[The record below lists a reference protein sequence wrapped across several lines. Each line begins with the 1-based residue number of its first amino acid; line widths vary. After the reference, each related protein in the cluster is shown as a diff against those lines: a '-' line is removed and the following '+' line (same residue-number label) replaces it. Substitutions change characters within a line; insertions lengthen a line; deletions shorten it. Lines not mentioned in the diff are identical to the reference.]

1 MIDLTLDKPA
11 AIDMGVEK
19 TGLRD
24 RILYF
29 SFLVFFLLA
38 FPLGYKIGL
47 LELSTMTL
55 WGRYFCFVIAA
66 IGIDLIWGYTGVM
79 TMCHA
84 FFFCIGAYALG
95 MFMTIENMPAGAAVP
110 DFMMWNDV
118 SSLPLF
124 WLPFKTAPGA
134 FIGGIVAA
142 GGFAWLLGYLI
153 FRRKIKGVFFAIIT
167 QALALAMYLL
177 FSRNETMLGG
187 SNGLTNFRY
196 LFGFDLHAENVK
208 IALYIV
214 TVAVMA
220 LVYWFALF
228 LTKSKFGKILV
239 GIRDSESRL
248 RFTGYKVVNY
258 QTAVFVIGAIL
269 AAIGGMLYL
278 PQTGIV
284 TPGRMDVRASI
295 EMLIWVAL
303 GGRGNLKG
311 AVVGT
316 LIVNILYSVS
326 TSLVPQA
333 WPYILGL
340 LYIAVVL
347 YPNNGVT
354 GFCASMAEKVKSIT
368 LKKEVEYAENK

>member
-1 MIDLTLDKPA
+1 MIDLTIDKTRP
-11 AIDMGVEK
+11 IDLSVDKSDRKEK
-19 TGLRD
+19 F
-24 RILYF
+24 LYMAF
-29 SFLVFFLLA
+29 MTFFLLA
-38 FPLGYKIGL
+38 FPLGYKMGL
-47 LELSTMTL
+47 MDLSTMTL

-66 IGIDLIWGYTGVM
+66 IGVDLIWGYTGVM

-95 MFMTIENMPAGAAVP
+95 MYMTIENMPAGAEVP
-110 DFMMWNDV
+110 DFMKWNDV
-118 SSLPLF
+118 NSLPLF
-124 WLPFKTAPGA
+124 WLPFKSAIGA
-134 FIGGIVAA
+134 FLGGLVAA
-142 GGFAWLLGYLI
+142 GVFAGVLGYLI

-196 LFGFDLHAENVK
+196 LFGFDLHSENVK
-208 IALYIV
+208 IGLYIISV
-214 TVAVMA
+214 IVMA

-258 QTAVFVIGAIL
+258 QTAVFVIGAII

-278 PQTGIV
+278 PQTGII

-326 TSLVPQA
+326 TSLIPQA

-354 GFCASMAEKVKSIT
+354 GFCSSVAEKVKSIT
-368 LKKEVEYAENK
+368 FKKVSYAENK

>member
-354 GFCASMAEKVKSIT
+354 GFCA
-368 LKKEVEYAENK
+368 

>member
-1 MIDLTLDKPA
+1 MSTL
-11 AIDMGVEK
+11 
-19 TGLRD
+19 R
-24 RILYF
+24 
-29 SFLVFFLLA
+29 
-38 FPLGYKIGL
+38 
-47 LELSTMTL
+47 L
-55 WGRYFCFVIAA
+55 WGRYFCFIIAA

-79 TMCHA
+79 SMCHA
-84 FFFCIGAYALG
+84 LFFCLGAYAVG
-95 MFMTIENMPAGAAVP
+95 MFMTLENLPVGEVVP
-110 DFMMWNDV
+110 DFMKWSGVDT
-118 SSLPLF
+118 LPLF
-124 WLPFKTAPGA
+124 WIPFKTMPGA
-134 FIGGIVAA
+134 IIGGIVAA
-142 GGFAWLLGYLI
+142 GLFSYIIGYLI

-196 LFGFDLHAENVK
+196 LLSFDLHSENVK
-208 IALYIV
+208 IVLYMISV
-214 TVAVMA
+214 VVMG

-228 LTKSKFGKILV
+228 LTNSKFGKILV

-258 QTAVFVIGAIL
+258 QTAVFVIGAII

-278 PQTGIV
+278 PQTGII

-295 EMLIWVAL
+295 EMLIWIAL

-316 LIVNILYSVS
+316 LVVNILYSVS
-326 TSLVPQA
+326 TSLIPQA

-347 YPNNGVT
+347 YPNNGIT
-354 GFCASMAEKVKSIT
+354 GFYDSMAETGNSI
-368 LKKEVEYAENK
+368 KIKNVSYPEDKQS